1 MNKKSFKIIGLVS
14 LVASTVL
21 LVACQ
26 SDTKKRILKVQGRS
40 MGLYW
45 CYWSRPLG

>member
-14 LVASTVL
+14 LSASTVL

-26 SDTKKRILKVQGRS
+26 SDTKTN
-40 MGLYW
+40 
-45 CYWSRPLG
+45 P